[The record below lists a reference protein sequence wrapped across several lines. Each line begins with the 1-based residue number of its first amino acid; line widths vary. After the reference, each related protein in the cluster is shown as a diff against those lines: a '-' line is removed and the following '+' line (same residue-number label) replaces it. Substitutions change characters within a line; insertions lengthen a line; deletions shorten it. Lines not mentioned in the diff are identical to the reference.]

1 MFYTVDKIKKKSN
14 WLQKEK
20 RISMNQE
27 SNFLN
32 QWFHLRYQEDLP
44 EFDDGLSLSNLY
56 ALVGAGRL
64 FGSVFLLAAVVL
76 HRHCGVAWLH
86 LLPSLL
92 VGAGMI
98 VLVERLWRVV
108 RKPRLQGEVLPVSD
122 RWIWLFLPVMFAMAF
137 YYDFYLQVSDGHWA
151 LCLALLAAGA
161 LFHISFLKSM
171 GMFGAVLVIFFVVQH
186 VTTDQLIW
194 TVQSGTI
201 MLAAVFGLFFSHQKM
216 RGTLTALLEVKKNQ
230 ADVIR
235 AEEARN
241 MIRQLQP
248 HFLYN
253 TLVSIQCL
261 CKSDY
266 RRAQGALDQFC
277 QVLRGNM
284 GSISRRNKIPFEQ
297 ELEHTKNY
305 VELEQLRFGDRI
317 TVQYDIQT
325 GGFLIPALTLQS
337 VVENS
342 IKHGLC
348 NRKYGGI
355 IMINCRPRG
364 KWVEITVVDSG
375 GNELIPNDSWQ
386 KRWKDDPN
394 HVGLETVQARL
405 QSVMEGTIVLTYEEG
420 IGGVVTVRILKEEVG
435 HTC

>member
-1 MFYTVDKIKKKSN
+1 
-14 WLQKEK
+14 
-20 RISMNQE
+20 
-27 SNFLN
+27 
-32 QWFHLRYQEDLP
+32 
-44 EFDDGLSLSNLY
+44 
-56 ALVGAGRL
+56 
-64 FGSVFLLAAVVL
+64 
-76 HRHCGVAWLH
+76 
-86 LLPSLL
+86 
-92 VGAGMI
+92 
-98 VLVERLWRVV
+98 
-108 RKPRLQGEVLPVSD
+108 
-122 RWIWLFLPVMFAMAF
+122 
-137 YYDFYLQVSDGHWA
+137 
-151 LCLALLAAGA
+151 
-161 LFHISFLKSM
+161 
-171 GMFGAVLVIFFVVQH
+171 
-186 VTTDQLIW
+186 
-194 TVQSGTI
+194 
-201 MLAAVFGLFFSHQKM
+201 
-216 RGTLTALLEVKKNQ
+216 
-230 ADVIR
+230 
-235 AEEARN
+235 
-241 MIRQLQP
+241 
-248 HFLYN
+248 
-253 TLVSIQCL
+253 
-261 CKSDY
+261 
-266 RRAQGALDQFC
+266 
-277 QVLRGNM
+277 M

-325 GGFLIPALTLQS
+325 GGFFIPALTLQS

-386 KRWKDDPN
+386 KRWKDDLN